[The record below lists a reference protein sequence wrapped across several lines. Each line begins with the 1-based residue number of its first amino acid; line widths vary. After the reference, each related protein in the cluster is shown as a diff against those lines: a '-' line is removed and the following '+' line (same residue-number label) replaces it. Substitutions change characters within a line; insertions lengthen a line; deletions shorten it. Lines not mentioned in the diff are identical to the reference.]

1 MYNLVKSIL
10 AGIAISFGGVAYLSN
25 ENHVIG
31 ATLFSLGLFMIY
43 LFDWNLFTGK
53 ACYIVTSPPSH
64 MKLVGIAFI
73 GNLIGTAGMAYLLR
87 LTKLKSLIRVAVGV
101 AEYKL
106 QNTSFSGFVLGIG
119 CGIMMYVAVIGYK
132 TINDGVGKYLIL
144 IMPIVVFTISGY
156 EHVVANMFY
165 FSMANVWSVDVFI
178 YLIIV
183 GLGNMLGCSFIPLT
197 EKYLKSLPNQGSH

>member
-1 MYNLVKSIL
+1 MKDLVKSIL
-10 AGIAISFGGVAYLSN
+10 GGMAISFGGIAYLSN

-43 LFDWNLFTGK
+43 LFDWNLYTGK

-64 MKLVGIAFI
+64 MKLVGIAFL
-73 GNLIGTAGMAYLLR
+73 GNLIGTTGMAYLLR
-87 LTKLKSLIRVAVGV
+87 LTKLKSLIPVAEGI

-106 QNTSFSGFVLGIG
+106 KNTSFSGFILGIG

-132 TINDGVGKYLIL
+132 SIHDCGKYLIL
-144 IMPIVVFTISGY
+144 IFPIVVFTLSGY

-165 FSMANVWSVDVFI
+165 FSMANVWSVPVFI
-178 YLIIV
+178 YLLIV

-197 EKYLKSLPNQGSH
+197 EKYLKSGSNNKSH

>member
-10 AGIAISFGGVAYLSN
+10 GGMAISFGGIAYLSN
-25 ENHVIG
+25 DNHVIG

-43 LFDWNLFTGK
+43 LFDWNLYTGK
-53 ACYIVTSPPSH
+53 ACYIVTSPSSH
-64 MKLVGIAFI
+64 MKVVGIAFI
-73 GNLIGTAGMAYLLR
+73 GNFIGTAGMAYLLR
-87 LTKLKSLIRVAVGV
+87 LTKLKSLIPVAEGV

-106 QNTSFSGFVLGIG
+106 KNSSFSGFVLGIG

-132 TINDGVGKYLIL
+132 TIQDCGKYIIL
-144 IMPIVVFTISGY
+144 IFPIVVFTLSGY

-165 FSMANVWSVDVFI
+165 FSMADVWSVDVFI

-197 EKYLKSLPNQGSH
+197 EKYLKSLPHTDHH